1 MENKIQNF
9 IFINLSQLNLPQNLN
24 LSLSSL
30 YSSPY
35 QNLLL
40 LFNDNNIIYQGKYIP
55 EQNYPY
61 FKFEK
66 INLSQKF
73 IKCDF
78 TQNYIY
84 LITKEKNEI
93 LICDYNFPSSIIPLT
108 GILQKKKIKSI
119 SCGKNASIFLTYGG
133 MVYTNTDEEK
143 DSQKLMTDLLEYNI
157 THIYA
162 GGYHYFCKGKK
173 RTQGND
179 DINLNI
185 NLNNYIFSWGDNT
198 YSQCGLDNN
207 EFTFIESPKMIF
219 KEISIKNI
227 SLGNNHT
234 IILTNNGEVI
244 IFGDNQFLQ
253 CSNDENKN
261 IIKLVEN
268 NNILPLMDYSYY
280 TTTIDYLIKND
291 EIAEKIEA
299 KNDSS
304 LIITNKN
311 SIILRGKIFGKE
323 KIFKLKKNKNDNLNE
338 IDNSDLINNNILYC
352 FGGDN
357 FFLNIINDSFK
368 NKYYEIKDSA
378 DINSNMTFP
387 GNTNNN
393 NNQFNLLNNNND
405 IEENNN
411 NIESKTLN
419 YNYDDNNNNSNKKLF
434 NHSKLN
440 NLNSPYKNKY
450 KTISFQEDL
459 TFEELKKD
467 QYKYLNTASDLSEA
481 SLSELRNY
489 ISLLGISFTSS
500 YNDPSL
506 SFRPNNLPKKTKEE
520 ENLHRK
526 MVFQNRQMYFNLLK
540 KKKEIEEQNIKLQEK
555 KHNQQKIKAEFWNT
569 KIIPNWS
576 KMKNNKN
583 IKKYFYEGIPNTTR
597 GKVWALCIGNKFS
610 ITKEYYDI
618 EANKSIQLLIKLNKN
633 KNKKSGNNN
642 NNNINNNTP
651 NNKYNNSI
659 ESENSSMSLTAK
671 KIYTKYIKQTLDKE
685 KSINL
690 IDLDIERTFSSLG
703 VFKHES
709 QLGNNLREILRIFVV
724 ARPDIGYVQGLS
736 YIAGTLLMQ
745 MDKFASFVCFMNI
758 ILSPNILPFYRLDEI
773 NIKKRLDLF
782 EEIFKLNLPK
792 LYNHFQENEV
802 SPEHYLLEWFM
813 TLFTRNLNIELAL
826 RIWDVYMIEGIVAL
840 YKSSIVIFILDEK
853 KLINM
858 DFVEIMEC
866 LKNLDRNNYDED
878 KFIEEL
884 NNVKLNEKII
894 NKIYQLNE
902 EYLINE

>member
-9 IFINLSQLNLPQNLN
+9 IFLNLSQLNLPSNLN
-24 LSLSSL
+24 LSLSSI

-35 QNLLL
+35 QNFLLI
-40 LFNDNNIIYQGKYIP
+40 FNDNNILYQGKYIQ
-55 EQNYPY
+55 EQNNPN

-66 INLSQKF
+66 INQLNNITQKF

-78 TQNYIY
+78 TQNHIY

-93 LICDYNFPSSIIPLT
+93 LISDYNFPKSLISLT
-108 GILQKKKIKSI
+108 GIIQKKKIKSV
-119 SCGKNASIFLTYGG
+119 SCGKNASLFLTYGG
-133 MVYTNTDEEK
+133 MIYTNTDEEK
-143 DSQKLMTDLLEYNI
+143 ESQKLMNDLLEYNI
-157 THIYA
+157 SNIYA

-173 RTQGND
+173 RTQANND
-179 DINLNI
+179 I
-185 NLNNYIFSWGDNT
+185 NNYIFSWGDNT

-207 EFTFIESPKMIF
+207 EYTYIDTPKMIF
-219 KEISIKNI
+219 KEVSIKNI

-234 IILTNNGEVI
+234 MILTNNCEVI

-253 CSNDENKN
+253 CSNDNNKN
-261 IIKLVEN
+261 IEKLVEN
-268 NNILPLMDYSYY
+268 NNILPLIDYSYY
-280 TTTIDYLIKND
+280 TTIIDYLIKND
-291 EIAEKIEA
+291 EFIEKIEA

-304 LIITNKN
+304 LIITNKK
-311 SIILRGKIFGKE
+311 SIILKGKIFGKE
-323 KIFKLKKNKNDNLNE
+323 KIFKLKNNKNDINE
-338 IDNSDLINNNILYC
+338 DDNDGFINNNNYLYC

-357 FFLNIINDSFK
+357 YFLNIINDSFR
-368 NKYYEIKDSA
+368 NRYYEIKNDA
-378 DINSNMTFP
+378 DINSNSTFP
-387 GNTNNN
+387 FNNN
-393 NNQFNLLNNNND
+393 NKQIKLINS
-405 IEENNN
+405 N
-411 NIESKTLN
+411 NIEDNNFESKTIN
-419 YNYDDNNNNSNKKLF
+419 YNNNSSKKKLI
-434 NHSKLN
+434 NRST
-440 NLNSPYKNKY
+440 NLNSPYTNKF

-459 TFEELKKD
+459 TIEELKKD

-506 SFRPNNLPKKTKEE
+506 SFRPTNLPKKTKEE

-540 KKKEIEEQNIKLQEK
+540 KKKEIQEANIKIQEK
-555 KHNQQKIKAEFWNT
+555 KHHQQKLRAEFWNT

-610 ITKEYYDI
+610 ITKEFYDI

-633 KNKKSGNNN
+633 KNKKAMNNN
-642 NNNINNNTP
+642 NNNSNNNV
-651 NNKYNNSI
+651 NNNNNENKKYNNSI
-659 ESENSSMSLTAK
+659 ESENSSMSLTTK
-671 KIYTKYIKQTLDKE
+671 KLYTKYIKQTLDKE

-703 VFKHES
+703 VFKNES

-745 MDKFASFVCFMNI
+745 MDKFLSFVCFMNI

-782 EEIFKLNLPK
+782 SEIFKLNLPK
-792 LYNHFQENEV
+792 LFLHFQENEV
-802 SPEHYLLEWFM
+802 FPEHYLLEWFM

-826 RIWDVYMIEGIVAL
+826 RIWDIYMIEGIFAL

-853 KLINM
+853 KLMNM
-858 DFVEIMEC
+858 DFVEIMNF
-866 LKNLDRNNYDED
+866 LKNLDKNNYDED

-884 NNVKLNEKII
+884 NKVKLNEKII

>member
-9 IFINLSQLNLPQNLN
+9 IFLNLSQLNLPSNLN
-24 LSLSSL
+24 LSLSSI

-35 QNLLL
+35 QNFLLI
-40 LFNDNNIIYQGKYIP
+40 FNDNNILYQGKYIQ
-55 EQNYPY
+55 EQNNPN

-66 INLSQKF
+66 INQVNNITQKF

-93 LICDYNFPSSIIPLT
+93 LISDYNFPKSLISLT
-108 GILQKKKIKSI
+108 GIIQKKKIKSV

-133 MVYTNTDEEK
+133 MIYTNTDEEK
-143 DSQKLMTDLLEYNI
+143 ESQKLMNDLLEYNI
-157 THIYA
+157 SNIYA

-173 RTQGND
+173 RTQANND
-179 DINLNI
+179 I
-185 NLNNYIFSWGDNT
+185 NNYIFSWGDNT

-207 EFTFIESPKMIF
+207 EYTYIDTPKMIF
-219 KEISIKNI
+219 KEVSIKNI

-234 IILTNNGEVI
+234 MILTNNCEVI

-253 CSNDENKN
+253 CSNDNNKN
-261 IIKLVEN
+261 IEKLVEN
-268 NNILPLMDYSYY
+268 NNILPLIDYSYY
-280 TTTIDYLIKND
+280 TTIIDYLIKND
-291 EIAEKIEA
+291 EFIEKIEA

-304 LIITNKN
+304 LIITNKK
-311 SIILRGKIFGKE
+311 SIILKGKIFGKE
-323 KIFKLKKNKNDNLNE
+323 KIFKLKNNKNDINE
-338 IDNSDLINNNILYC
+338 EDNDGFINNSNNYLYC

-357 FFLNIINDSFK
+357 YFLNIINDSFR
-368 NKYYEIKDSA
+368 NRYYEIKNDA
-378 DINSNMTFP
+378 DINSNSTFP
-387 GNTNNN
+387 FNNN
-393 NNQFNLLNNNND
+393 KQIKLINS
-405 IEENNN
+405 N
-411 NIESKTLN
+411 NIEDNNFESKTIN
-419 YNYDDNNNNSNKKLF
+419 YNNNSSKKKLI
-434 NHSKLN
+434 NRST
-440 NLNSPYKNKY
+440 NLNSPYTNKF

-459 TFEELKKD
+459 TIEELKKD

-506 SFRPNNLPKKTKEE
+506 SFRPTNLPKKTKEE

-540 KKKEIEEQNIKLQEK
+540 KKKEIQEANIKIQEK
-555 KHNQQKIKAEFWNT
+555 KHHQQKLRAEFWNT

-610 ITKEYYDI
+610 ITKEFYDI

-633 KNKKSGNNN
+633 KNKKVMNNN
-642 NNNINNNTP
+642 NNNSNNNV
-651 NNKYNNSI
+651 NNNNENKKYNNSI
-659 ESENSSMSLTAK
+659 ESENSSMSLTTK
-671 KIYTKYIKQTLDKE
+671 KLYTKYIKQTLDKE

-703 VFKHES
+703 VFKNES

-745 MDKFASFVCFMNI
+745 MDKFLSFVCFMNI

-782 EEIFKLNLPK
+782 SEIFKLNLPK
-792 LYNHFQENEV
+792 LFLHFQENEV
-802 SPEHYLLEWFM
+802 FPEHYLLEWFM

-826 RIWDVYMIEGIVAL
+826 RIWDIYMIEGIFAL

-853 KLINM
+853 KLMNM
-858 DFVEIMEC
+858 DFVEIMDF
-866 LKNLDRNNYDED
+866 LKNLDKNNYDED

-884 NNVKLNEKII
+884 NKVKLNEKII

>member
-9 IFINLSQLNLPQNLN
+9 IFLNLSQLNLPSNLN
-24 LSLSSL
+24 LSLSSI

-35 QNLLL
+35 QNFLLI
-40 LFNDNNIIYQGKYIP
+40 FNDNNILYQGKYIQ
-55 EQNYPY
+55 EQNNPN

-66 INLSQKF
+66 INQVNDITQKF

-78 TQNYIY
+78 TQNHIY

-93 LICDYNFPSSIIPLT
+93 LISDYNFPKSLISLT
-108 GILQKKKIKSI
+108 GIIQKKKIKSV
-119 SCGKNASIFLTYGG
+119 SCGKNASLFLTYGG
-133 MVYTNTDEEK
+133 MIYTSTDEEK
-143 DSQKLMTDLLEYNI
+143 ESQKLMNDLLEYNI
-157 THIYA
+157 SNIYA

-173 RTQGND
+173 RTQANND
-179 DINLNI
+179 I
-185 NLNNYIFSWGDNT
+185 NNYIFSWGDNT

-207 EFTFIESPKMIF
+207 EYTYIDTPKMIF
-219 KEISIKNI
+219 KEVSIKNI

-234 IILTNNGEVI
+234 MILTNNCEVI

-253 CSNDENKN
+253 CSNDNNKN
-261 IIKLVEN
+261 IEKLVEN
-268 NNILPLMDYSYY
+268 NNILPLIDYSYY
-280 TTTIDYLIKND
+280 TTIIDYLIKND
-291 EIAEKIEA
+291 EFIEKIEA

-304 LIITNKN
+304 LIITNKK
-311 SIILRGKIFGKE
+311 SIILKGKIFGKE
-323 KIFKLKKNKNDNLNE
+323 KIFKLKNNKNDINE
-338 IDNSDLINNNILYC
+338 EDNDGFVNNNYLYC

-357 FFLNIINDSFK
+357 YFLNIINDSFR
-368 NKYYEIKDSA
+368 NRYYEIKNDA
-378 DINSNMTFP
+378 DINSNSTFP
-387 GNTNNN
+387 FNNN
-393 NNQFNLLNNNND
+393 NKQIKLINS
-405 IEENNN
+405 N
-411 NIESKTLN
+411 NIEDNNFESKTIN
-419 YNYDDNNNNSNKKLF
+419 YNNNSSKKKLI
-434 NHSKLN
+434 NRST
-440 NLNSPYKNKY
+440 NLNSPYTNKF

-459 TFEELKKD
+459 TIEELKKD

-506 SFRPNNLPKKTKEE
+506 SFRPTNLPKKTKEE

-540 KKKEIEEQNIKLQEK
+540 KKKEIQEANIKIQEK
-555 KHNQQKIKAEFWNT
+555 KHHQQKLRAEFWNT

-610 ITKEYYDI
+610 ITKEFYDI

-633 KNKKSGNNN
+633 KNKKAMNNNSNNN
-642 NNNINNNTP
+642 NNNNVNNN
-651 NNKYNNSI
+651 NENKKYNNSI
-659 ESENSSMSLTAK
+659 ESENSSMSLTTK
-671 KIYTKYIKQTLDKE
+671 KLYTKYIKQTLDKE

-703 VFKHES
+703 VFKNES

-745 MDKFASFVCFMNI
+745 MDKFLSFVCFMNI

-782 EEIFKLNLPK
+782 NEIFKLNLPK
-792 LYNHFQENEV
+792 AYLHFQENEV
-802 SPEHYLLEWFM
+802 FPEHYLLEWFM

-826 RIWDVYMIEGIVAL
+826 RIWDIYMIEGIFVL
-840 YKSSIVIFILDEK
+840 YKTAIVIFLLDEK
-853 KLINM
+853 KILSM
-858 DFVEIMEC
+858 DFGEIMNF
-866 LKNLDRNNYDED
+866 LKNLDKNNYDED
-878 KFIEEL
+878 KFVEEL
-884 NNVKLNEKII
+884 NKVKLNDKIV
-894 NKIYQLNE
+894 NKIQQLNE